1 MDFGT
6 TSQVV
11 ELSDPSSAG
20 ETVGR
25 YRLLNLVG
33 RGGMGEV
40 YAAHDPDLD
49 RKIAIKIMR
58 GDTYPDEIEAARMMR
73 EARAIAKLSHPNL
86 VTVYDV
92 GSAGG
97 RVFVAMELIEG
108 DTVAAWLDHK
118 PRTRDEILRVFIMAG
133 RGLAA
138 AHRAGIIHRDFKP
151 QNVMV
156 SPDGAVRVMD
166 FGLAAIK
173 QTLHGPKAPRLTRI
187 GSILG
192 TPLYMSPEQLCGQTV
207 DPRADQFSFCVAL
220 YEALYGERPFAGDN
234 FAELRAAVL
243 DGKPRPA
250 TVASRVPARL
260 RALLLRGLSVVP
272 GKRFPDMD
280 ALLTTLEQIA
290 GRRTTTARVLV
301 IGTAAGALTFGLT
314 FGLGWQLRAPHA
326 PSNCASP
333 PRKLTA
339 AWPTAADGARRSQIP
354 RRIPRRQ
361 RR

>member
-1 MDFGT
+1 
-6 TSQVV
+6 
-11 ELSDPSSAG
+11 
-20 ETVGR
+20 
-25 YRLLNLVG
+25 
-33 RGGMGEV
+33 
-40 YAAHDPDLD
+40 
-49 RKIAIKIMR
+49 MR

-73 EARAIAKLSHPNL
+73 EARAIAKVSHPNL

-118 PRTRDEILRVFIMAG
+118 RRTRDEILRVFIMAG

-243 DGKPRPA
+243 EGKPRPA

-272 GKRFPDMD
+272 GRRFPDMD

-290 GRRTTTARVLV
+290 G
-301 IGTAAGALTFGLT
+301 
-314 FGLGWQLRAPHA
+314 
-326 PSNCASP
+326 
-333 PRKLTA
+333 
-339 AWPTAADGARRSQIP
+339 GARP
-354 RRIPRRQ
+354 RRACS
-361 RR
+361 